1 MGNMLTIKQTVA
13 RAAAEG
19 MPISEYTLRHWV
31 KVGIIP
37 SRIAGRSKYLI
48 YYPNLVRYL
57 QCVDGGDIP
66 PATLTGAGEEMTAQS
81 RHGAVA
87 G

>member
-19 MPISEYTLRHWV
+19 IPISEYTLRNWV
-31 KVGIIP
+31 RTGIIP
-37 SRIAGRSKYLI
+37 SRVAGHSKYLL
-48 YYPNLVRYL
+48 YYPNVLRYL

-66 PATLTGAGEEMTAQS
+66 PATIGGA
-81 RHGAVA
+81 R
-87 G
+87 

>member
-37 SRIAGRSKYLI
+37 SRMAGRSKYLI
-48 YYPNLVRYL
+48 YYRLAVTGLGTGVPCHFPIAPSVYSA
-57 QCVDGGDIP
+57 DI
-66 PATLTGAGEEMTAQS
+66 E
-81 RHGAVA
+81 
-87 G
+87 

>member
-19 MPISEYTLRHWV
+19 IPISEYTLRNWV
-31 KVGIIP
+31 RTGIIP
-37 SRIAGRSKYLI
+37 SRTAVHSKYLI
-48 YYPNLVRYL
+48 YYPNVIRYL

-66 PATLTGAGEEMTAQS
+66 PITAEK
-81 RHGAVA
+81 R
-87 G
+87 